1 MKNLNAIINLNIF
14 FILFSQFI
22 FAQTQVSGN
31 QSGTWA
37 LNDSPYEVTGDIT
50 IPSGQ
55 TLSIEAGVQVI
66 FQGYYRIYVDGKIEA
81 NGDENNQIIFTPANQ
96 NTGWGGIRL
105 DGTPDISIFHYC
117 KFEYG
122 KTDATGNYPDMHGGA
137 IVLKDANA
145 QFYNCIFSH
154 NDATGDDD
162 GMGGAVY
169 TMNSGDASL
178 SLTKFIDCLFEYN
191 HAYGEGGAIKF
202 TNDGNT
208 EITRCRFIGNTSNYG
223 AGAIMFYT
231 ALNTQLTQCLFYQ
244 NSTNN
249 SGGGALKSL
258 NAQTSLNIA
267 NCTFV
272 SNAAYGAGEG
282 GAADFDYADVSIV
295 NSIFYSNSQ
304 TYGKDISVGQNTT
317 VDISYSDIDMP
328 DFATGNHNLNDVNPL
343 FVNASQGDFHLQA
356 NSPCI
361 DAGLDIGLPYN
372 GSAPDM
378 GCYEYDNTGVDDL
391 VETGISV
398 YPNPVQNQLFIKQ
411 EKLQN
416 INIILIDH
424 TGREILSLQSN
435 QQLIPV
441 KLHNFAS
448 GIYQIL
454 IKTQDR
460 LYLQKIIIR

>member
-1 MKNLNAIINLNIF
+1 MNNLNVTIILNII
-14 FILFSQFI
+14 FILFSQSI
-22 FAQTQVSGN
+22 FSQTPVSGN
-31 QSGTWA
+31 QSGNWT
-37 LNDSPYEVTGDIT
+37 LSHSPYQVTGDVT

-55 TLSIEAGVQVI
+55 TLSIEAGVQIV

-81 NGDENNQIIFTPANQ
+81 NGTENNLIVFTPADQ

-105 DGTPDISIFHYC
+105 DGTPNISIFHYC

-122 KTDATGNYPDMHGGA
+122 KTSATGSYPDMHGGA
-137 IVLKDANA
+137 VVIKDANA

-169 TMNSGDASL
+169 TLNSGDASL

-202 TNDGNT
+202 TNDGNS
-208 EITRCRFIGNTSNYG
+208 EITRCQFIGNTSNYG

-231 ALNTQLTQCLFYQ
+231 ALNTRLTQCLFYQ
-244 NSTNN
+244 NSTEN

-258 NAQTSLNIA
+258 NPQTSLSIA

-272 SNAAYGAGEG
+272 YNTAYGAGEG

-295 NSIFYSNSQ
+295 NSIFYGNNQ
-304 TYGKDISVGQNTT
+304 TYGKDINVGQSTT
-317 VDISYSDIDMP
+317 VDINYSDVDMP
-328 DFATGNHNLNDVNPL
+328 DYATGNHNLNNINPL
-343 FVNASQGDFHLQA
+343 FVNPSQGDFHLQA

-372 GSAPDM
+372 GNAPDM
-378 GCYEYDNTGVDDL
+378 GCYEYNGAGIDDL
-391 VETGISV
+391 SGIGISI

-411 EKLQN
+411 EKPKN
-416 INIILIDH
+416 IDIKLIDH
-424 TGREILSLQSN
+424 TGRAVLSLQSG

-441 KLHNFAS
+441 QLDNFAS

-454 IKTQDR
+454 ITRPDR